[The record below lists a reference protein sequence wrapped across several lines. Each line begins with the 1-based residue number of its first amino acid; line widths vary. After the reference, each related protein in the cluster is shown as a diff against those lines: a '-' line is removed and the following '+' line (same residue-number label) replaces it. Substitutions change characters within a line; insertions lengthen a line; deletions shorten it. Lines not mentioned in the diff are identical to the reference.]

1 MPNMSMPWLR
11 WFNTV
16 GSLLPIGLFVLLPTA
31 SQAEVIKTAESDLPQ
46 TSAEFSLLPYPAP
59 NDERQN
65 TAETLAL
72 ANDLPLASA
81 ESERYEIGAVS
92 VNFITIEHSIEY
104 ADSNLLAQLEDE
116 VNTDASSGDT
126 SESVVVETS
135 GDSESIEPSDVE
147 PANPNVNPESIGES
161 VGTESTESPSTNP
174 VEPTATESMGTESI
188 DPRIDTSTNGES
200 TSEST
205 NSDANPNPEA
215 THESAESEPQS
226 EETAETEPLESE
238 PTAEAEPEL
247 TPAERQRR
255 ELLIQA
261 DALYLSGNIEAAE
274 KLYRQAK
281 DPLWK
286 GRNEAIQSPV
296 ALYDP
301 DTIAPAAQV
310 YWREGMMGLEA
321 GLETRS
327 LIPLRLLVEQYPEFI
342 PGHIQ
347 LAEALQQYEQ
357 TEEALT
363 VLDQAVALYPNEPS
377 LIRAHAQ
384 ALAGQEQWMEASIAA
399 RQFALLNQSV
409 PEAKKFRWMA
419 NEYLDEFKSE
429 ARTNQWGS
437 AIANVITGTISAVVT
452 GNIFAP
458 ISGVSSSIALLQ
470 GEERIGE
477 QVANQARRQ
486 LPLVHDP
493 DITAYV
499 DDIGQRLAQVAGRD
513 EFEYEFE
520 VVLDDRLNA
529 FALPGGKIF
538 VNAGAIAETESEA
551 ELAGLLAHELAHTV
565 LSHGFQLVTEG
576 NLTASLAQYLP
587 FGGTIADLLIMGY
600 SRDMERQA
608 DVLGTQI
615 LTSAGYAA
623 DGLHNLMVTL
633 EEQEEDSPTFS
644 WLSTHPLTDDRVEY
658 TAEVVEE
665 RNFNRYQY
673 EGIAR
678 HNDIQIEVRAL
689 LAKFERKIEAIE
701 ERQR

>member
-1 MPNMSMPWLR
+1 MPNMSMHWLR

-16 GSLLPIGLFVLLPTA
+16 GSLLPIGLCVLLPTA
-31 SQAEVIKTAESDLPQ
+31 GQAKVVEAVDPQTNPEFTYSDSVELNSYLELTNTELTNPNLHAEVIDAESIHAESIYTEL
-46 TSAEFSLLPYPAP
+46 TSIELAEIEAGAEF
-59 NDERQN
+59 
-65 TAETLAL
+65 
-72 ANDLPLASA
+72 
-81 ESERYEIGAVS
+81 
-92 VNFITIEHSIEY
+92 
-104 ADSNLLAQLEDE
+104 
-116 VNTDASSGDT
+116 
-126 SESVVVETS
+126 
-135 GDSESIEPSDVE
+135 
-147 PANPNVNPESIGES
+147 
-161 VGTESTESPSTNP
+161 TESTA
-174 VEPTATESMGTESI
+174 VETIDIDIDATDATESVDVDDVEGDAAIDSDAVEPSVEPSVDSTDPDATES
-188 DPRIDTSTNGES
+188 STEAS
-200 TSEST
+200 TD
-205 NSDANPNPEA
+205 SDPNPAATDEA
-215 THESAESEPQS
+215 TSSEPDGDPGYEEATTADS
-226 EETAETEPLESE
+226 EEESE
-238 PTAEAEPEL
+238 PTDSVQAEADEL
-247 TPAERQRR
+247 TPEEQQRR
-255 ELLIQA
+255 ELLMQA

-286 GRNEAIQSPV
+286 GRGEAIQQPL

-301 DTIAPAAQV
+301 NAIAPAAQV
-310 YWREGMMGLEA
+310 YWREGLMGLEA
-321 GLETRS
+321 GLETRT

-363 VLDQAVALYPNEPS
+363 LLDQAVALYPNEPS

-384 ALAGQEQWMEASIAA
+384 ALAEQEQWMEASIAA

-419 NEYLDEFKSE
+419 NEYLDEFKSA

-458 ISGVSSSIALLQ
+458 ISGVSSAVALLQ
-470 GEERIGE
+470 GEEQIGE

-493 DITAYV
+493 EIVAYV

-520 VVLDDRLNA
+520 VILDDRLNA

-565 LSHGFQLVTEG
+565 LSHGFQIVTEG

-615 LTSAGYAA
+615 LASAGYAA

-633 EEQEEDSPTFS
+633 YEQEEDSPVFS

-678 HNDIQIEVRAL
+678 HSDIQVEVRAL

>member
-31 SQAEVIKTAESDLPQ
+31 GQAKISNTVESDLPQ
-46 TSAEFSLLPYPAP
+46 LSEEFSLPPYPAP
-59 NDERQN
+59 NHEPQN
-65 TAETLAL
+65 TVETLAL
-72 ANDLPLASA
+72 VSDSFERA
-81 ESERYEIGAVS
+81 ELERHATEAIS
-92 VNFITIEHSIEY
+92 VDFIDIES
-104 ADSNLLAQLEDE
+104 ADSNLMTQLEDE
-116 VNTDASSGDT
+116 VNTDTSGRAP
-126 SESVVVETS
+126 SGSVVVETS
-135 GDSESIEPSDVE
+135 VDTDPVEPSDVE
-147 PANPNVNPESIGES
+147 SASPNVNLDFPDADS
-161 VGTESTESPSTNP
+161 TESTRTNP
-174 VEPTATESMGTESI
+174 VESTATESMGTESI
-188 DPRIDTSTNGES
+188 DTHIDTGGNGE
-200 TSEST
+200 
-205 NSDANPNPEA
+205 A
-215 THESAESEPQS
+215 TAESSSSDPNSNPDAIDEPAEQEPQS
-226 EETAETEPLESE
+226 GETAETEAAESE
-238 PTAEAEPEL
+238 PVAEAEPEL
-247 TPAERQRR
+247 TPEERQRR
-255 ELLIQA
+255 ELLMQA

-286 GRNEAIQSPV
+286 GRGEAIQRPL

-301 DTIAPAAQV
+301 NAIAPAARV
-310 YWREGMMGLEA
+310 YWQEAMMGLET
-321 GLETRS
+321 GLETRT
-327 LIPLRLLVEQYPEFI
+327 LVPLRLLVEQYPEFI

-347 LAEALQQYEQ
+347 LAETLQQYEQ

-363 VLDQAVALYPNEPS
+363 VLDQAVAIYPNESS
-377 LIRAHAQ
+377 LIRAHAR
-384 ALAGQEQWMEASIAA
+384 ALAEQEQWMEASITA
-399 RQFALLNQSV
+399 RQFALLNQAA
-409 PEAKKFRWMA
+409 PEAKKFRWLA
-419 NEYLDEFKSE
+419 DEYLDEFKSA
-429 ARTNQWGS
+429 ARSNQWGS
-437 AIANVITGTISAVVT
+437 AIANVVTGTISAVVT

-458 ISGVSSSIALLQ
+458 ISGVSSAVALLQ

-477 QVANQARRQ
+477 QVANQARQQ

-493 DITAYV
+493 EIVAYI

-538 VNAGAIAETESEA
+538 VNAGAIAETRSEA
-551 ELAGLLAHELAHTV
+551 ELAGLLAHELAHAV
-565 LSHGFQLVTEG
+565 LSHGFQMVTEG
-576 NLTASLAQYLP
+576 NLTASLARYLP

-615 LTSAGYAA
+615 LASAGYAA

-633 EEQEEDSPTFS
+633 ENQEEDSPVFS
-644 WLSTHPLTDDRVEY
+644 WLSTHPLTNQRVEY

-678 HNDIQIEVRAL
+678 HSQIQTQVRAL
-689 LAKFERKIEAIE
+689 LAKYERKLEMSE
-701 ERQR
+701 F

>member
-1 MPNMSMPWLR
+1 MPNMPMPWLR

-31 SQAEVIKTAESDLPQ
+31 GQAEVIETAESDLPS
-46 TSAEFSLLPYPAP
+46 TSAEFSLPPYPAP
-59 NDERQN
+59 NAEMQN
-65 TAETLAL
+65 TVETLPL
-72 ANDLPLASA
+72 TNDVPLASA
-81 ESERYEIGAVS
+81 EPERHAVEPVS
-92 VNFITIEHSIEY
+92 VDFINVEYAIEY
-104 ADSNLLAQLEDE
+104 ADSDLMAQLE
-116 VNTDASSGDT
+116 VNTDGSSGDT
-126 SESVVVETS
+126 SGSVVIETS

-147 PANPNVNPESIGES
+147 PANSDVNSESIS
-161 VGTESTESPSTNP
+161 TESTESLSTNP
-174 VEPTATESMGTESI
+174 VEPTATGSMGTESI
-188 DPRIDTSTNGES
+188 NTRIDTSTDGES
-200 TSEST
+200 TAEST
-205 NSDANPNPEA
+205 NSDTNPNPDAIAEPA
-215 THESAESEPQS
+215 DSESTN
-226 EETAETEPLESE
+226 EETAETESLESE

-247 TPAERQRR
+247 TPEERQRR
-255 ELLIQA
+255 ELLMQA

-286 GRNEAIQSPV
+286 GRGEAIQSPV

-321 GLETRS
+321 GLETRT

-363 VLDQAVALYPNEPS
+363 VLDQAVALYPNEPG
-377 LIRAHAQ
+377 LVRAHAQ
-384 ALAGQEQWMEASIAA
+384 ALAEQEQWMEASITA

-458 ISGVSSSIALLQ
+458 ISGVSSAVALLQ
-470 GEERIGE
+470 GEEQIGE
-477 QVANQARRQ
+477 QVASQARRQ

-493 DITAYV
+493 EIVAYV
-499 DDIGQRLAQVAGRD
+499 DEIGQRLAQVAGRD

-615 LTSAGYAA
+615 LASAGYAA

-633 EEQEEDSPTFS
+633 NEQEEDSPVFS

-673 EGIAR
+673 EGIAG
-678 HNDIQIEVRAL
+678 HSDIQAEVRAL
-689 LAKFERKIEAIE
+689 LAKFKRKIEAIE